1 MRVVVLSGV
10 LIEKYGPFMDTK
22 ELAELFKIKQA
33 SLYQQLYQGKLD
45 IPHAKLGKKYLFPT
59 SAVAQYMTSL
69 LTSSAVPPKPSLRL
83 VVD

>member
-1 MRVVVLSGV
+1 MVLSGV
-10 LIEKYGPFMDTK
+10 LLEKYGPFMDTK
-22 ELAELFKIKQA
+22 ELAELFKIKQT

-59 SAVAQYMTSL
+59 PAVAQYMTNL
-69 LTSSAVPPKPSLRL
+69 LTGLEVPQTPLKL

>member
-1 MRVVVLSGV
+1 MELSGV
-10 LIEKYGPFMDTK
+10 LSEKYGPFMDTK

-59 SAVAQYMTSL
+59 PAVAQYMTNL
-69 LTSSAVPPKPSLRL
+69 LTGLDVPPTPLRL

>member
-1 MRVVVLSGV
+1 MVALSDVLS
-10 LIEKYGPFMDTK
+10 EKYGPFMDTK
-22 ELAELFKIKQA
+22 ELAELFRIKQA

-59 SAVAQYMTSL
+59 PAVAQYVTGL
-69 LTSSAVPPKPSLRL
+69 ITGSATPPTPLRL